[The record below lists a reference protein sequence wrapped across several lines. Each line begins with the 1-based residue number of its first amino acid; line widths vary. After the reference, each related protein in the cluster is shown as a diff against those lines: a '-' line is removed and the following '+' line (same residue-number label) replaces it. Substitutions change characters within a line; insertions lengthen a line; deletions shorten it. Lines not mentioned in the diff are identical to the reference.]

1 MNMPSALR
9 KFVLTL
15 HLTASVG
22 WVGAVLAFLALVF
35 TAMNSASSQTLIAA
49 WLAMAWIGWYI
60 IVPLALAALLTG
72 IIISLGTKWR
82 LFRHYWVIF
91 SLVLTLFATA
101 VLLEHMETVTYF
113 AGIASDPASA
123 DMDALRGGLSGEL
136 LHAGLGLLVLLV
148 VQVMN
153 IYKPKG
159 LTPWG
164 WRKQQEELLR
174 KQTRPDE

>member
-1 MNMPSALR
+1 
-9 KFVLTL
+9 
-15 HLTASVG
+15 
-22 WVGAVLAFLALVF
+22 
-35 TAMNSASSQTLIAA
+35 
-49 WLAMAWIGWYI
+49 
-60 IVPLALAALLTG
+60 
-72 IIISLGTKWR
+72 

-153 IYKPKG
+153 VYKPKG